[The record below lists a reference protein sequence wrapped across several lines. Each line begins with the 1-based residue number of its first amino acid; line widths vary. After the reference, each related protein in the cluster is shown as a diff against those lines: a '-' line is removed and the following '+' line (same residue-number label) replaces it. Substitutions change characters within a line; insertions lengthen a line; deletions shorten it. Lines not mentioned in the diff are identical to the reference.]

1 MTYSLKDALYHGS
14 YIAAADLAAHIAHDK
29 LFSGKKTVPT
39 APTEPGIPTPE
50 NKYIAKI
57 AALQVMQEPDRPSM
71 LPYLAGGAVAG
82 TGALFGADAIN
93 RHLDARAQESAL
105 EKAKAEWQQQHAEN
119 VGKHPAA
126 PGTSVGRNPYT
137 GGPASPTVGRD
148 AAGMPVTTPASPAT
162 KPAVNTPARTPAA
175 PPAQA
180 PSGNFTPGRSPYTG
194 APTTPPEGN
203 RFLSV
208 LTKKP
213 LRTAGFL
220 GGGALA
226 GMALYPN
233 S

>member
-1 MTYSLKDALYHGS
+1 MTYSLKDALYHGT
-14 YIAAADLAAHIAHDK
+14 YIAAADLAAHVAHDK
-29 LFSGKKTVPT
+29 LFPGKNTVPT
-39 APTEPGIPTPE
+39 PSVPAITPAPAD
-50 NKYIAKI
+50 NKYLAKV

-82 TGALFGADAIN
+82 TGALFGADALG
-93 RHLDARAQESAL
+93 RHLEAKEQAETL
-105 EKAKAEWQQQHAEN
+105 NKAKAEWQQQHAADTA
-119 VGKHPAA
+119 KRPQTSA
-126 PGTSVGRNPYT
+126 PSTGRSPYT
-137 GGPASPTVGRD
+137 GAPLPPAGRD
-148 AAGMPVTTPASPAT
+148 AAGMPRLLAG
-162 KPAVNTPARTPAA
+162 AA
-175 PPAQA
+175 PAPAPA
-180 PSGNFTPGRSPYTG
+180 HDFSPGRSPYTG
-194 APTTPPEGN
+194 APTTTAPEGN